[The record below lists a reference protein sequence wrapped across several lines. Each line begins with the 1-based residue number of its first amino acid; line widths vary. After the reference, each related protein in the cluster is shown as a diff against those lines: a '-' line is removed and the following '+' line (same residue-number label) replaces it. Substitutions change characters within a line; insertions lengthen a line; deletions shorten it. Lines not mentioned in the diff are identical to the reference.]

1 MRDIVTLIGICKMMM
16 IGKSL
21 KISDYLS
28 SLEKKNPVGD
38 ISAGNETIRS
48 FFFLVN
54 V

>member
-1 MRDIVTLIGICKMMM
+1 MMK
-16 IGKSL
+16 GKSL

-48 FFFLVN
+48 FFFGKCIDWSN
-54 V
+54 KEPNENTK